1 MNDLYSFFYWGDY
14 NAQMAELAKRAQS
27 EPWSFG
33 NINDYSILKNYM
45 KHTFQKLQSEG
56 KSLQQNIIVFL
67 IQAYMI
73 IITNQFMYMQN
84 LIID

>member
-33 NINDYSILKNYM
+33 NINDYSILK
-45 KHTFQKLQSEG
+45 KLYETHFP
-56 KSLQQNIIVFL
+56 KT
-67 IQAYMI
+67 AE
-73 IITNQFMYMQN
+73 
-84 LIID
+84 